1 MLRIN
6 NSELKMTDPMTV
18 LDFRGWTRISW
29 DLQNDAFQHFTGE
42 ATEMSKWRFDSFLLK
57 HEWTDEDDDSVPY
70 QEWTGEIYFNG
81 LEYNKWDNTATQ
93 TASVDDITLP
103 EVGVESIATDNNAP
117 VRYYN
122 LQGVEISKPA
132 NGIFIRV
139 QGSNASKV
147 MVK

>member
-18 LDFRGWTRISW
+18 LDFRGWKRISW
-29 DLQNDAFQHFTGE
+29 DLKNDAFQHFTGE
-42 ATEMSKWRFDSFLLK
+42 STEMKQWRFDSFLLK
-57 HEWTDEDDDSVPY
+57 HEWTDEEDDSVPF
-70 QEWTGEIYFNG
+70 QAWTGEIYFNS

-139 QGSNASKV
+139 QGGNASKV
-147 MVK
+147 VVK